1 MDIKEKMMKKKLLVA
16 SLAIGVAALV
26 GLADKADAEGTSA
39 YKASGY
45 VQQTTTGAGLGIV
58 GSYHDLSDTG
68 RGTLYNNDDTLQ
80 RICVYCHA
88 PHHTIKPGSAEAIG
102 VDYLPLWNHGVSTN
116 TVFQM
121 YNNGNQDPDEA
132 DALGN
137 PINHQYQA
145 VANAPGS
152 VSRLCLSCHDG
163 SVAVN
168 QYGFNPGRTQSRGT
182 ADADGKAITGSY
194 VIGTGGNLSNH
205 HPIGFDY
212 SDVAAKDDEIA
223 SITQTFGTTG
233 VKIADLLYQNNMEC
247 VTCHDVHNTKNNGES
262 FLWTTD
268 YGSKFCCTCHL
279 KCQ

>member
-1 MDIKEKMMKKKLLVA
+1 MKKKLLVA

-26 GLADKADAEGTSA
+26 GMAEKATAEGTSTPA
-39 YKASGY
+39 ASGY
-45 VQQTTTGAGLGIV
+45 IQQTTTGAGLGII
-58 GSYHDLSDTG
+58 GSYHDLSTTG
-68 RGTLYNNDDTLQ
+68 RGDLYNNDDTLQ

-88 PHHTIKPGSAEAIG
+88 PHHTVKPGSAEAVA

-116 TVFQM
+116 TVFSM
-121 YNNGNQDPDEA
+121 YDNGDADPDEA

-168 QYGFNPGRTQSRGT
+168 QYGFNPGRTQSRGL
-182 ADADGKAITGSY
+182 ADSDPATITGSY
-194 VIGTGGNLSNH
+194 VIGLGGDLSNH

-212 SDVAAKDDEIA
+212 AEVAAKDDEIA
-223 SITQTFGTTG
+223 SVTQVFGTTG
-233 VKIADLLYQNNMEC
+233 VAIEDLLYSGNMEC
-247 VTCHDVHNTKNNGES
+247 VTCHDVHNTKNTGET
-262 FLWTTD
+262 FLWTSD
-268 YGSKFCCTCHL
+268 AGSRFCCTCHL